1 MPGDKTSESLATVE
15 ALVRSHKGDPLK
27 AMEALLD
34 LVETTDDYELAQ
46 VAAIAGTVVGVEVLL
61 RLASASAPAPAP
73 ASAPNELFEFDEV
86 P

>member
-46 VAAIAGTVVGVEVLL
+46 VAAIAGTVVGV
-61 RLASASAPAPAP
+61 
-73 ASAPNELFEFDEV
+73 
-86 P
+86 